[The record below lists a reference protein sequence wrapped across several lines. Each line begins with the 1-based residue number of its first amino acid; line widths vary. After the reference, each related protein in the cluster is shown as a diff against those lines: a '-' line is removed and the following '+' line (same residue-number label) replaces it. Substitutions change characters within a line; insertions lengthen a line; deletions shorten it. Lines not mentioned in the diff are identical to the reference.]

1 MSDSK
6 RVIKNTLYLYIRM
19 GISILVNVFTT
30 NILLK
35 ALGASD
41 YGLYNVVGGA
51 VAMLNFVSASMSSVT
66 QRFLN
71 YAEGVGDRDNST
83 KIFSNAK
90 AIHYIIAL
98 FTVIL
103 LIGAGFIFF
112 NGVLNIPQGRE
123 LPAII
128 VYVCLVFSIVFSI
141 TIAPYDAVLNAHENM
156 LYYSIL
162 GIADV
167 VIKLIIAIAILYAKG
182 DRLIWY
188 AILIAAESWLFRFIT
203 KSYCTKHYDEAREC
217 NIKKH
222 IDKSTIKEMASFAGW
237 NTLNITSG
245 MFSLYGMNIILNHFY
260 GTIVNAAMGIAMQ
273 LTGVMMG
280 VSSNM
285 LKALTPILVKSEA
298 SRQRERMLDITY
310 IGCKYSYLLFS
321 FFCIPIYL
329 VMPWILDI
337 WLEDV
342 PEWTNTFCRLMIVS
356 TLVEQ
361 LFVFLYQTISAEGN
375 IRKYNIIRSIINIIP
390 IFTSIICCYYKMP
403 PYWVIINWIIFKG
416 LIGGIINLYY
426 CKRNVGLS
434 ISAFY
439 NKVLMPTIGVTTT
452 PCILYCLYTI
462 LNIKL
467 GVELNNITILI
478 LLIITNIPVYWHI
491 GMNRSER
498 KRVVNILNR

>member
-167 VIKLIIAIAILYAKG
+167 VIKLIIAIAILYAEG

-222 IDKSTIKEMASFAGW
+222 IDNTIPIKNPEKMYVLSLWNEYYTESLLRYYSKCSNGYCYATDRSNDGSIKQYVKST
-237 NTLNITSG
+237 
-245 MFSLYGMNIILNHFY
+245 H
-260 GTIVNAAMGIAMQ
+260 
-273 LTGVMMG
+273 
-280 VSSNM
+280 
-285 LKALTPILVKSEA
+285 P
-298 SRQRERMLDITY
+298 
-310 IGCKYSYLLFS
+310 YS
-321 FFCIPIYL
+321 C
-329 VMPWILDI
+329 
-337 WLEDV
+337 
-342 PEWTNTFCRLMIVS
+342 
-356 TLVEQ
+356 
-361 LFVFLYQTISAEGN
+361 
-375 IRKYNIIRSIINIIP
+375 
-390 IFTSIICCYYKMP
+390 
-403 PYWVIINWIIFKG
+403 
-416 LIGGIINLYY
+416 
-426 CKRNVGLS
+426 
-434 ISAFY
+434 
-439 NKVLMPTIGVTTT
+439 
-452 PCILYCLYTI
+452 
-462 LNIKL
+462 
-467 GVELNNITILI
+467 
-478 LLIITNIPVYWHI
+478 
-491 GMNRSER
+491 
-498 KRVVNILNR
+498 